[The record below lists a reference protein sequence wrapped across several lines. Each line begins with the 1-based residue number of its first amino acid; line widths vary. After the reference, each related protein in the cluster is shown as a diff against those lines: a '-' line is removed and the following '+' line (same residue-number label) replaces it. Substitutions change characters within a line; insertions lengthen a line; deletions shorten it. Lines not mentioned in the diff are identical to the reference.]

1 MKSYLLILSLFLV
14 KVTYAAETFYAANK
28 KLYDANGKEFLIRG
42 INNNH
47 GKKYQIILKKK
58 NSNDYL
64 L

>member
-14 KVTYAAETFYAANK
+14 KVTYTAETFYAANK

-47 GKKYQIILKKK
+47 GKNIK
-58 NSNDYL
+58 
-64 L
+64 